1 MKFKLVTQAPAVTE
15 TACLVLPI
23 YEDADLTSAT
33 EGVDK
38 VTESLLSQ
46 TLKNGDFK
54 AKLGKTFLI
63 PFALGSQ
70 AQRILLV
77 GLGKQ
82 EELTP
87 AKFATAVQAAFTHL
101 KELNLHEALIAL
113 AEAKVKNHT
122 ASWKISQLAEIAL
135 TSLYTFTEFKTS
147 PQPEI
152 ALAEVGLYWPENQD
166 SAEGEVAI
174 KLGQAI
180 GTGKNL
186 ARTLGNRPSNACTP
200 TDLAQIAAEM
210 SAKDSAF
217 SCEVLDEEQMQEL
230 GMNSLLSV
238 AKGSDEPAKLIA
250 VTYKGAA
257 NADDKPHLLLGK
269 GITFDTGGISLK
281 PGEAMDEMKYDMCGA
296 ASVLGVLE
304 AVSQLKPKLN
314 LVFLIAAAENMPSG
328 KASKPGDIY
337 TSMSGKTIEVL
348 NTDAEGR
355 LILCDAL
362 TFAEKYQPASVVNIA
377 TLTGACIIALGHH
390 RSGLMANN
398 QEVANQLLAA
408 GEEALDPAW
417 QLPLDAEFQKQL
429 DSNFADMQNIG
440 GRPAG
445 TITAGCFLSRFAENY
460 PWAHLDI
467 AGTAWVSGKQKGA
480 TGRPVGLLTRYLL
493 AQEQAEQDAS

>member
-1 MKFKLVTQAPAVTE
+1 MKFKLVTQAPAITE
-15 TACLVLPI
+15 TACVVLPV
-23 YEDADLTSAT
+23 YEDAGLTSAG
-33 EGVDK
+33 EGLDK

-46 TLKNGDFK
+46 TLNTGDFK
-54 AKLGKTFLI
+54 AQLGKTFLI

-87 AKFATAVQAAFTHL
+87 AKFAKAAVAAFTQL
-101 KELNLHEALIAL
+101 KELNLHEALLAL
-113 AEAKVKNHT
+113 AEANVKNANT
-122 ASWKISQLAEIAL
+122 SWKLSQLAELAL
-135 TSLYTFTEFKTS
+135 TSLYTFNEFKST

-152 ALAEVGLYWPENQD
+152 ALAEVGLYWPDNQD
-166 SAEGEVAI
+166 PSEGEQAL

-180 GTGKNL
+180 GEGKNL
-186 ARTLGNRPSNACTP
+186 ARNLGNRPGNVCTP
-200 TDLAQIAAEM
+200 TYLANLAQELAQE
-210 SAKDSAF
+210 DSAF
-217 SCEVLDEEQMQEL
+217 SCEILDEAQMQEL

-250 VTYKGAA
+250 VTFSGAEDSA
-257 NADDKPHLLLGK
+257 EKPHVLLGK

-281 PGEAMDEMKYDMCGA
+281 PGEGMDEMKYDMSGA
-296 ASVLGVLE
+296 ASVLGALSV
-304 AVSQLKPKLN
+304 VRQLKPKLN

-355 LILCDAL
+355 LVLCDAL

-390 RSGLMANN
+390 RSGLMTNN
-398 QEVANQLLAA
+398 QDLANKLLAA
-408 GEEALDPAW
+408 GDEALDPAW
-417 QLPLDAEFQKQL
+417 QLPLDEEFDEQL
-429 DSNFADMQNIG
+429 KSNFADMQNIG

-445 TITAGCFLSRFAENY
+445 TITAGCFLARFAENY
-460 PWAHLDI
+460 PWAHLDV
-467 AGTAWVSGKQKGA
+467 AGTAWVSGKQKGS
-480 TGRPVGLLTRYLL
+480 TGRPVGLLVRYLL
-493 AQEQAEQDAS
+493 GLVKEQPAS